1 MIATL
6 SVMPLT
12 QTYPPPVL
20 MLILAYAIEGWANLI
35 INYPVLT
42 KVFGWKEPSG
52 DLAMLQ
58 PAVFTVSAYT
68 ICDDSRAR
76 KSVEEGGI
84 GYTGVTDTL
93 TGFCEQMAVWNERVE
108 KGEVGWLNAKKGA
121 AAPVVA

>member
-1 MIATL
+1 
-6 SVMPLT
+6 
-12 QTYPPPVL
+12 

-35 INYPVLT
+35 INFPILT
-42 KVFGWKEPSG
+42 KLFGWKEPTG

-93 TGFCEQMAVWNERVE
+93 TGFCEQMAVWNARVE
-108 KGEVGWLNAKKGA
+108 RGEAGPLKGKGA